1 MIKQIL
7 IFDKDNP
14 SKYKKEFDELNERL
28 IRYGEK
34 NPLSKSYPGPVW
46 KSNHHF

>member
-34 NPLSKSYPGPVW
+34 KPTIQKLPWACVK
-46 KSNHHF
+46 K